1 MHKGLISRYPLAGG
15 RDIEARMAGKE
26 TLHEYHERVARK
38 LAYMGAHV
46 GKPKHARTTQR
57 GRVAWVPTRPFN
69 VGRDQNKRI
78 NITKF
83 LEGKKNDPG
92 RLIKPISLANL
103 FETSYALTPSNGWRT
118 KA

>member
-83 LEGKKNDPG
+83 LEGKKNDPAVQVQYT
-92 RLIKPISLANL
+92 LIASQ
-103 FETSYALTPSNGWRT
+103 SYSALIITNSAGLP
-118 KA
+118 